1 MQEWEARQIA
11 RDRWGPDAWVE
22 QTDAG
27 FYVGD
32 CTGKWWFKRKRYR
45 GWGLSWE
52 AAFEDTEKGGKK

>member
-11 RDRWGPDAWVE
+11 RNKWGPDAWVE
-22 QTDAG
+22 ETDAG

-32 CTGKWWFKRKRYR
+32 RTRSRRKRYR

-52 AAFEDTEKGGKK
+52 EAFTDADKKEKE